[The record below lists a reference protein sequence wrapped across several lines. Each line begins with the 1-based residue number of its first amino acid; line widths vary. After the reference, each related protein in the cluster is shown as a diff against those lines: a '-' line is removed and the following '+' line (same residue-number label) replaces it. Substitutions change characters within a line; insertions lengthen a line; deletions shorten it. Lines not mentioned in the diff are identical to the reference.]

1 MELFNIFA
9 LVCSH
14 ILAAGAG
21 AAGYRYYLKRDP
33 AKLEAWAQAIKAAS
47 QKIEDKV
54 KG

>member
-1 MELFNIFA
+1 MSIINMAA
-9 LVCSH
+9 LTLSH
-14 ILAAGAG
+14 AAAIGIG

-33 AKLEAWAQAIKAAS
+33 AKLEAWAQAIKAAA